1 MERADWLVG
10 FVEEATE
17 LGGGG
22 MVGCDGLRGRYGPWR
37 AAVGTW
43 LGIGVDGRHDGR
55 VFLNEVLHS

>member
-43 LGIGVDGRHDGR
+43 LGIGVDGRHDGC
-55 VFLNEVLHS
+55 FCK